1 MTDYL
6 SRGPAPVY
14 DLDAARETK
23 NEESERLATL
33 ERTVSTNDQTVLNDL
48 RERLLNAY
56 NNLLGLFDEREGFA
70 ADRLMSKAEGVAL
83 ALSYLDEALR

>member
-23 NEESERLATL
+23 I
-33 ERTVSTNDQTVLNDL
+33 ERTVVAPVNDQTVLNDL

-56 NNLLGLFDEREGFA
+56 TNLLGLFDEREGFA